1 MSGESPS
8 RLALLVENL
17 LEQVRGGLGE
27 GELAEARVDG
37 GEVGADD
44 LVESVVLH
52 DVSFLRGR
60 YRCPLSCFRWP
71 RSVLLVVFLCTLSF
85 VVTSS

>member
-1 MSGESPS
+1 ML
-8 RLALLVENL
+8 RIRALLVENL
-17 LEQVRGGLGE
+17 LEQVRVGLGE

-60 YRCPLSCFRWP
+60 YRYPLSCFRWP
-71 RSVLLVVFLCTLSF
+71 RSVLLVVFLCALSF